1 MAQPDGNQAKNNI
14 RTTSSTQLGAANLH
28 TELRISSS
36 PTETKTAEE
45 TVSRRETGT
54 AANQSGEKFSSSVTK
69 RRVDEPEKRDSSV
82 NIKNEEATV
91 IFSHALIY
99 SSADH
104 PVMHSFHGIHFSKT
118 TLFHNTSTYFIQN
131 CYLSQDSQIPHVLE
145 HQNGLLAMYFRSRRL
160 KLPRYPWSRVTRQ
173 RHPDCLKALLPTA

>member
-1 MAQPDGNQAKNNI
+1 MARNEQEQKSELSKISLVAQPDGNQAQNNI
-14 RTTSSTQLGAANLH
+14 RTTSSTQLAAANLH

-45 TVSRRETGT
+45 AVSRRETGT

-91 IFSHALIY
+91 VFSHALIY

-104 PVMHSFHGIHFSKT
+104 PVMHSFHGIHFSKH
-118 TLFHNTSTYFIQN
+118 LFHL
-131 CYLSQDSQIPHVLE
+131 LS
-145 HQNGLLAMYFRSRRL
+145 
-160 KLPRYPWSRVTRQ
+160 K
-173 RHPDCLKALLPTA
+173 

>member
-14 RTTSSTQLGAANLH
+14 RTTSSTQLAAANLH

-36 PTETKTAEE
+36 PAETNTAEE
-45 TVSRRETGT
+45 AVSRRETGT
-54 AANQSGEKFSSSVTK
+54 AANQSGEKFSSSLTK
-69 RRVDEPEKRDSSV
+69 RRVDEPEKRDSDSSV

-104 PVMHSFHGIHFSKT
+104 RVMHSFHGIHFSKH
-118 TLFHNTSTYFIQN
+118 LFHL
-131 CYLSQDSQIPHVLE
+131 LS
-145 HQNGLLAMYFRSRRL
+145 
-160 KLPRYPWSRVTRQ
+160 
-173 RHPDCLKALLPTA
+173 